1 MQKNLDYKIM
11 KKLIEFANFDNDTK
25 QISLKDIYDIAPHIN
40 MENELEI
47 INKLEE
53 EFKNK
58 IVQFKTSLEDNIEDS
73 DIIKDKILEINF
85 SVSAEPR
92 TINDEL
98 YLIRH
103 SILYFLTKSSGW
115 RSVLED
121 YPITVFLIESE
132 ADKFGL

>member
-1 MQKNLDYKIM
+1 M